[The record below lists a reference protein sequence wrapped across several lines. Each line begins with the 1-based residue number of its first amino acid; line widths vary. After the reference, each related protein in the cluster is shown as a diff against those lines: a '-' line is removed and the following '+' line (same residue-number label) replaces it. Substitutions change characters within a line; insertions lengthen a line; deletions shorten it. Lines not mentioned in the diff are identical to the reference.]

1 MGPISS
7 LTARKLSKHYPQGV
21 LIAEEVAGAVL
32 RDMVVS
38 SSPDSEILSAAAG
51 LPPEVLRAL
60 LGLLRDVRGA
70 SFRWMQLRLG
80 ASPSAPDSLDPA
92 GLRRVCELLDRTHPG
107 RGAQGDR
114 GE

>member
-1 MGPISS
+1 M
-7 LTARKLSKHYPQGV
+7 TARKLSKHYPQGV
-21 LIAEEVAGAVL
+21 LTAEEVAGAVL

-38 SSPDSEILSAAAG
+38 GSPDSEILSAAAG
-51 LPPEVLRAL
+51 LAPEVLRAL

-70 SFRWMQLRLG
+70 GFRWMPLRSG
-80 ASPSAPDSLDPA
+80 ASPSAPDSLGPA
-92 GLRRVCELLDRTHPG
+92 GLRRLCGLPDRTHPE